1 MSIEETLLR
10 FEKKYMFL
18 YEIEVNGFPVYTC
31 FRDRVNLLLSGDE
44 VEKKIEFEDEKGRVY
59 PKRIWDSLLKFRKFK
74 KSKTLIFTSS
84 MFRRDYGR
92 NLAAEYLM
100 EKYPESVVF
109 ECAV

>member
-44 VEKKIEFEDEKGRVY
+44 AEKKVEYENEKVGFIQNEFGIV
-59 PKRIWDSLLKFRKFK
+59 
-74 KSKTLIFTSS
+74 
-84 MFRRDYGR
+84 
-92 NLAAEYLM
+92 
-100 EKYPESVVF
+100 
-109 ECAV
+109 C